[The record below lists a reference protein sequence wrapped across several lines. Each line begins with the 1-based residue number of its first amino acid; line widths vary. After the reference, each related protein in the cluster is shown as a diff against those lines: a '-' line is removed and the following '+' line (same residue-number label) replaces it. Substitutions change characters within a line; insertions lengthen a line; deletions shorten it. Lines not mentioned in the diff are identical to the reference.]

1 MIGPMIEPTTGRRA
15 GPPALAAAPA
25 AARTAALLM
34 ALVAA
39 LGTAGAARA
48 QGLIS
53 QGEDGAPVEIT
64 ADEGI
69 EWRRNERVYIAT
81 GNARAARGEVEIF
94 GQRLSA
100 YYRDKEDGST
110 EIYRVEAQ
118 GDVRIVTPDG
128 TIYGDQGT
136 YEVDRDLAVL
146 TGRNLRLVTRKEII
160 TARDSMEYSQKDRIA
175 VARGEAVA
183 IRDDKR
189 LTADVLTAHFKADA
203 EGKLQLHTLAAQGNV
218 TISTPSE
225 YVQSDRGVY
234 YVADELAELFG
245 DVKITRGQNQLNGG
259 YAEINLATGVSR
271 LLAKP
276 PGDSGDGRV
285 RGLLVPGKAK
295 PPEDGS

>member
-1 MIGPMIEPTTGRRA
+1 MIEPTTGRRA
-15 GPPALAAAPA
+15 GPPALAAAWA
-25 AARTAALLM
+25 AVWTAALLM

-39 LGTAGAARA
+39 LGTVGAARA
-48 QGLIS
+48 QGLVS

-69 EWRRNERVYIAT
+69 EWRRDEQVYIAT
-81 GNARAARGEVEIF
+81 GNARVARGEVEIF
-94 GQRLSA
+94 GQTLSA

-128 TIYGDQGT
+128 SVYGDEGY

-146 TGRNLRLVTRKEII
+146 TGRNLRLLTKEETI
-160 TARDSMEYSQKDRIA
+160 TARDSMEYSQKERKA

-183 IRDDKR
+183 VREDKR
-189 LTADVLTAHFKADA
+189 LTADVLTAHFEADA
-203 EGKLQLHTLAAQGNV
+203 EGKLEVHTLAARGNV
-218 TISTPSE
+218 SISTPSE
-225 YVQSDRGVY
+225 YVRGDRGVY
-234 YVADELAELFG
+234 YVAEELAVLFG
-245 DVKITRGQNQLNGG
+245 NVKITRGQNQLNGG

-276 PGDSGDGRV
+276 PGEGGEGQV
-285 RGLLVPGKAK
+285 RGLLVPGKVK